1 MNEHTFFQRYME
13 HFQMQSFY
21 SAKKYMKSNFNII
34 DPTFS
39 EHDTIKL
46 QICTLKIQKSVFKY
60 LMRQIKRTMEV
71 KNAQI

>member
-1 MNEHTFFQRYME
+1 
-13 HFQMQSFY
+13 
-21 SAKKYMKSNFNII
+21 MKSNFNII

-71 KNAQI
+71 KNA